1 MKELKSNQCRT
12 LLVED
17 WRDFDDF
24 DFGSHD
30 CVYRGQ
36 GRASWKLQTGYE
48 RQQRV
53 LNPMHEQS
61 MLRRFISQ
69 AGIYMHDLP
78 RPVDYVSW
86 FALMQHYGTGTRMLD
101 VTRSRY
107 VALFFALEGMR
118 ASHFEE
124 SGVVW
129 VFKMHRSDSGFYNAL
144 LTSDREQCIDTSEVD
159 LTQPIC
165 EYRTLGCRFGNEFI
179 CSDWAGE
186 VCEAIKDSF
195 VEKHRNRMKPF
206 LSSGGVIRVLPEKA
220 NKRMVAQ
227 AAEFLMPITLRKSF
241 EANLLSDLKDRHGNR
256 CTPEVVKLI
265 IPQEVARVCYA
276 KLIDMNLTYQTL
288 CPDIEGLA
296 LAMNV

>member
-1 MKELKSNQCRT
+1 MKEVKSNQFRT
-12 LLVED
+12 LVVED
-17 WRDFDDF
+17 WHDFDDC

-78 RPVDYVSW
+78 RQDDYVSW

-144 LTSDREQCIDTSEVD
+144 LTPDRERCIDTSEVD
-159 LTQPIC
+159 LTEPLC
-165 EYRTLGCRFGNEFI
+165 EYRTLGCRLGNEFI

-186 VCEAIKDSF
+186 VRAAINDSF
-195 VEKHRNRMKPF
+195 VERHRERMKPF
-206 LSSGGVIRVLPEKA
+206 LASGGVVRVIPEKA

-227 AAEFLMPITLRKSF
+227 AAEFLMAITLRKSF
-241 EANLLSDLKDRHGNR
+241 EANLLSELKDRHGNR

-265 IPQEVARVCYA
+265 IPKEVARVCYA

>member
-144 LTSDREQCIDTSEVD
+144 LTSDREHCIDTSEVD
-159 LTQPIC
+159 LTEPLC

-179 CSDWAGE
+179 CSDWGGE
-186 VCEAIKDSF
+186 VCEPIKDSF
-195 VEKHRNRMKPF
+195 VAKHRNRMKPF